1 MDEKGIIVCAEEID
15 EGLELQLWT
24 RGKTPRLVI
33 VNRAKNTKKMSP
45 LSWLEGEERKLSLKG
60 TGGKTVHYPMEV
72 LEEPVRRMLYRFAQD
87 PVFKGLL
94 WHSVLFLSDLF
105 HTPRSV
111 FDKSEMALLPEG
123 KRWCLWLADFTDG
136 GGQAFFRTFF
146 PLSEA
151 EMAVFGGESSVPIA
165 GGKSLADLKKMG
177 ITRKLASVC
186 PERWYET
193 PQTAAAAVLLGFSMF
208 FEESG
213 DFSSFLW
220 KAAEGGMVSR
230 KALSESPADP
240 SISRFTVKMAGYVR
254 HWAALDSISMETVL
268 DSFDTMKERGFAR
281 KRRMQFPVGA
291 LGNVEYTV
299 TLYSDGKGAMAVGCV
314 PGQATDR
321 HRGERVFTLPEE
333 VYGQALRDDS
343 FGGAEDDFFTLSAL
357 LQAKL
362 YEGWHRRIR
371 RFTDVF
377 LSPGG

>member
-60 TGGKTVHYPMEV
+60 GGGKTVYYPMDV
-72 LEEPVRRMLYRFAQD
+72 LEAPVRRMLYRFAQD

-94 WHSVLFLSDLF
+94 WHSVLFLTDLL
-105 HTPRSV
+105 HAPRSV
-111 FDKSEMALLPEG
+111 FDKSEMGLLPEG
-123 KRWCLWLADFTDG
+123 KRQCLWLADFTDG
-136 GGQAFFRTFF
+136 GGRGFFRPFF

-151 EMAVFGGESSVPIA
+151 ELAVFGGEPSVPIR
-165 GGKSLADLKKMG
+165 GGKSVADLKKTG

-193 PQTAAAAVLLGFSMF
+193 PRTAAAAVLLGFSLAC
-208 FEESG
+208 EESG

-220 KAAEGGMVSR
+220 KAADGGVISTRALSAAPADSSVSR
-230 KALSESPADP
+230 FA
-240 SISRFTVKMAGYVR
+240 VKMAGYVR
-254 HWAALDSISMETVL
+254 HWAALKCISLETVI
-268 DSFDTMKERGFAR
+268 DSYGTLKERGFVR
-281 KRRMQFPVGA
+281 KRRMQFPAGSI
-291 LGNVEYTV
+291 GNVEYTV
-299 TLYSDGKGAMAVGCV
+299 TLYADGKGTLAVGCV
-314 PGQATDR
+314 PGRATDR
-321 HRGERVFTLPEE
+321 HKGERVFTLPEA
-333 VYGQALRDDS
+333 VYVQALRDDS
-343 FGGAEDDFFTLSAL
+343 FGGVEDGFFTLSTL